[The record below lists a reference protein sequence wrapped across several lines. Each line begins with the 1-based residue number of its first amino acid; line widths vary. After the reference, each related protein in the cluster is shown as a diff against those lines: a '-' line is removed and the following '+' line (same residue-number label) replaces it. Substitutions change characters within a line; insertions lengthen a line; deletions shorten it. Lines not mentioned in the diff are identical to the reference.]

1 MKNKVCFNTMKFLI
15 NSNLLL
21 SKDIHK
27 ISRNLKKK
35 TLNLDYLDPI
45 EFIKNIK
52 QFLRIVQFL
61 KNQTK
66 AKLYLE
72 TDNFIF
78 KESLSIIEN
87 KNSKLSLEF
96 VDSFLKSR
104 DLGKNSYRIK
114 RTTHLFLYL
123 NQNFFTSS
131 YFKQLFLRRLFL
143 IQSINSKYSL
153 SNLGF
158 YKIYSHIDDPKTI
171 FFFILLL
178 KKNL

>member
-1 MKNKVCFNTMKFLI
+1 MKNKICFDTIKFLI

-21 SKDIHK
+21 SKDVHK
-27 ISRNLKKK
+27 TSRK
-35 TLNLDYLDPI
+35 THTKNLNLDYLDPI

-61 KNQTK
+61 KNQTT

-78 KESLSIIEN
+78 KETLSIIKNE
-87 KNSKLSLEF
+87 NSKLSLEF

-104 DLGKNSYRIK
+104 DLHKSSYRIK

-123 NQNFFTSS
+123 NQNFFTSN
-131 YFKQLFLRRLFL
+131 YFKQLFLKRLFL

-158 YKIYSHIDDPKTI
+158 YKIYSHIDDSKTI